1 MNRREREL
9 LMFFTFQPIF
19 IFDIYLET
27 TSESGVSDLE
37 TSMTDF
43 RCTCCPY
50 GYHLDTDFMKFLD
63 DMYGTDV
70 LHKLKK
76 IERKRHDVRRRLI
89 NEQQVFKS
97 EARDI
102 FILID
107 KFDIDRI
114 IYAKLNKIPCVNL

>member
-1 MNRREREL
+1 MTVARFL
-9 LMFFTFQPIF
+9 YFYFFFF
-19 IFDIYLET
+19 KCLSFRCLET

-63 DMYGTDV
+63 DMYGPDV
-70 LHKLKK
+70 LRTLKK

-89 NEQQVFKS
+89 NEQVCILLYIYTFSRQYID
-97 EARDI
+97 AYRDT
-102 FILID
+102 
-107 KFDIDRI
+107 
-114 IYAKLNKIPCVNL
+114 